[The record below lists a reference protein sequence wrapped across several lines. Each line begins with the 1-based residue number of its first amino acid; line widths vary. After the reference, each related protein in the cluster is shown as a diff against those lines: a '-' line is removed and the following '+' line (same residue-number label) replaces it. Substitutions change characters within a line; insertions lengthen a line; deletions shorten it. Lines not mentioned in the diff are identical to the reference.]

1 MRLET
6 TDAALIIA
14 SRPTY
19 RTSRNGVTSGSAL
32 VSFCY
37 KGFANSLA
45 VTLFGELL

>member
-1 MRLET
+1 MLWR
-6 TDAALIIA
+6 AK
-14 SRPTY
+14 TY